1 MPIYAYR
8 CLKCGAEPEF
18 LQKMS
23 EPPIAECEACGGEL
37 VRKVTAA
44 AFHLKGGGWYKDG
57 YASSKPG
64 EGGDKGGDAKS
75 DSKTET
81 KSDAG
86 AKSDSSPAPS
96 SSSSS
101 SDSSSKPSSS
111 STGGSAGAAA

>member
-8 CLKCGAEPEF
+8 CLKCEAQPEY

-23 EPPIAECEACGGEL
+23 EPPITVCEACGGEL

-57 YASSKPG
+57 YASTKPG
-64 EGGDKGGDAKS
+64 EGAADKGGESKPAGESASSTPAKS
-75 DSKTET
+75 E
-81 KSDAG
+81 
-86 AKSDSSPAPS
+86 SSAP
-96 SSSSS
+96 

-111 STGGSAGAAA
+111 SPASSTAGAAA